1 MREKKTPEQYGPI
14 GMIGLGNMG
23 LPMSTHLIDAGYQ
36 VVGTAR
42 TEKSRKALEAV
53 GGTAVASAREVAE
66 RCHYIILALAS
77 IPVLHDICAEL
88 ADSCEKGTIIMETGT
103 FPIRDK
109 EEVRALVESKGLIML
124 DIPLSGTGE
133 QAKHKDV
140 VCMGSGDKEMYEE
153 ILPILQAFSKSQPY
167 LGCFGNGMKMK
178 FIANQLVAIHNVS
191 TAEAVL
197 FGQKMG
203 MDLHEMIKV
212 IGDGAGGSRMF
223 QVRGPVMADRT
234 WDQSQISNRVFHK
247 DVAMI
252 TDALFEYGCPSPLFS
267 ATIPIYTA
275 AIATGHAEHDTSSVF
290 AVLERMC
297 QISSDEESNE

>member
-1 MREKKTPEQYGPI
+1 MSQERTPEQYGPVGI
-14 GMIGLGNMG
+14 IGLGNMG
-23 LPMSTHLIDAGYQ
+23 LPIAKHLMDAGFH

-42 TEKSRKALEAV
+42 TEKSRKALEAA
-53 GGTAVASAREVAE
+53 GGTAAADASEVAG
-66 RCHYIILALAS
+66 RCRYIILALSS
-77 IPVLHDICAEL
+77 IPVFHEICAEL
-88 ADSCEKGTIIMETGT
+88 ADSCMEGTILMETGT
-103 FPIRDK
+103 FPLRDK
-109 EEVRALVESKGLIML
+109 EEARALIESKGLIML

-140 VCMGSGDKEMYEE
+140 VCLGSGDSAAYQE

-167 LGCFGNGMKMK
+167 LGDFGNGMKMK

-203 MDLHEMIKV
+203 MDLQEMLKV
-212 IGDGAGGSRMF
+212 IGDGAGGSRML

-234 WDQSQISNRVFHK
+234 WSEAQITNRVFHK

-252 TDALFEYGCPSPLFS
+252 ADALYEYGCPSPLFS
-267 ATIPIYTA
+267 AAVPIYTA
-275 AIATGHAEHDTSSVF
+275 AIASGHAEDDTSSVF

-297 QISSDEESNE
+297 QAPDERS

>member
-1 MREKKTPEQYGPI
+1 MSNVKTPKEYGPI

-23 LPMSTHLIDAGYQ
+23 LPMSTHLINAGYE
-36 VVGTAR
+36 VIGTAR
-42 TEKSRKALEAV
+42 TEASRQALEAV
-53 GGTAVASAREVAE
+53 GGTSVVGVTEIGK
-66 RCHYIILALAS
+66 RCRYIIIALAS
-77 IPVLHDICAEL
+77 IPVFHDICVEL
-88 ADSCEKGTIIMETGT
+88 SEICEPGTILLETGT
-103 FPIRDK
+103 FPLKDK
-109 EEVRALVESKGLIML
+109 EKARAVVEEKGLVML

-140 VCMGSGDKEMYEE
+140 VCLGSGDKDTYTE
-153 ILPILQAFSKSQPY
+153 ILPILEAFSKSQPY
-167 LGCFGNGMKMK
+167 LGEFGNGMKMK

-203 MDLHEMIKV
+203 MDLHEMLKV
-212 IGDGAGGSRMF
+212 IGDGAGGSRML

-234 WDQSQISNRVFHK
+234 WETSQITNRVFHK
-247 DVAMI
+247 DMVLIA
-252 TDALFEYGCPSPLFS
+252 DALHEVGCPSPLFS

-275 AIATGHAEHDTSSVF
+275 AIAAGHGEHDTSSVF

-297 QISSDEESNE
+297 APCNTEEEA